1 MNSIVD
7 HPVESS
13 AIDGLRRGVSWPKA
27 SALVLGGLLLLLA
40 LFWHT
45 AVSIVAIWA
54 RSETFTHGFLIVPIV
69 VYLIWLK
76 RKALTAVAPQPSYMG
91 LALLAGAG
99 IVWLVSNVAG
109 VLVFEQFGFVA
120 MIPAFVLTVLGW
132 RVARVILFPLS
143 FLFLAVPFGE
153 IFIPPM
159 MTFTADFTVGALQ
172 LTGIPVYR
180 EGTFFSIP
188 SGNWSVV
195 EACSGLRYLI
205 ASFTLGTLYAYLTYR
220 SAFRRTVFVVLS
232 ILVPI
237 IANGMRAYLIV
248 MIGHLSNMQLAV
260 GIDHLIYGW
269 IFFGIV
275 IILLFWI
282 GAFWR
287 EDLNDT
293 QAQAQTVSASGFGA
307 TLPQLGA
314 AALLS
319 LGLLA
324 VWPAY
329 AKFVEGRSNEGAVTL
344 IAPGATA
351 QWEAVTTPQAPWTP
365 HYQGDRAHLLQAYA
379 QGDQQVQLY
388 IAFYRNQTQDREL
401 INSQNFLV
409 ASDNHA
415 LENVGES
422 DQTIQING
430 RRLTMVETR
439 LRAPDSRLL
448 VWQWYWLDGHNT
460 VNPYIAKALEARQK
474 LSGKGDDGAAI
485 IISTPYSDDIKAARA
500 RLQVFTDD
508 MYRSIERSLIYAR
521 ESGAKR

>member
-1 MNSIVD
+1 MNSMAD
-7 HPVESS
+7 HPVES
-13 AIDGLRRGVSWPKA
+13 DTLTHVRRGVSWPKA
-27 SALVLGGLLLLLA
+27 LTIVLGGLALILA

-45 AVSIVAIWA
+45 AVSIVAIWE

-69 VYLIWLK
+69 IYLIWLK
-76 RKALTAVAPQPSYMG
+76 RKALAAVAPVPSFMG

-99 IVWLVSNVAG
+99 ILWLVSEVAG

-120 MIPAFVLTVLGW
+120 MIPAFVITVLGS

-153 IFIPPM
+153 VFIPPM
-159 MTFTADFTVGALQ
+159 MKFTADFTVGALQ

-220 SAFRRTVFVVLS
+220 SALRRTIFVILS

-237 IANGMRAYLIV
+237 IANGMRAYIIV

-269 IFFGIV
+269 VFFGVV
-275 IILLFWI
+275 IMLLFWI

-287 EDLNDT
+287 EDLDEPP
-293 QAQAQTVSASGFGA
+293 ALAPAADGRGA
-307 TLPQLGA
+307 TLAQLGA

-319 LGLLA
+319 VGLLA

-329 AKFVEGRSNEGAVTL
+329 AKFVEARSNEGAVTL

-351 QWEAVTTPQAPWTP
+351 QWEAVSTPPSWTP
-365 HYQGDRAHLLQAYA
+365 HYQGDRAHLAQVYA
-379 QGDQQVQLY
+379 QGDQLVQLY

-409 ASDNHA
+409 ASDNQA
-415 LENVGES
+415 LENVGAS

-430 RRLTMVETR
+430 RRLTMVETQ
-439 LRAPDSRLL
+439 LRAPASRLL

-460 VNPYIAKALEARQK
+460 VNAYAAKALEAKQK

-485 IISTPYSDDIKAARA
+485 IISTPYTDDIKAARA
-500 RLQVFTDD
+500 RLQSFTDD

-521 ESGAKR
+521 ESGAKP

>member
-13 AIDGLRRGVSWPKA
+13 AVTDLRRGVSWPKA
-27 SALVLGGLLLLLA
+27 LALVLGGLLLLLA
-40 LFWHT
+40 LFWQT
-45 AVSIVAIWA
+45 AVSIVAIWE

-76 RKALTAVAPQPSYMG
+76 RKALAAVAPQPSYMG

-99 IVWLVSNVAG
+99 IVWLVSKVAG

-132 RVARVILFPLS
+132 GVARVILFPLS

-159 MTFTADFTVGALQ
+159 MVFTADFTVGALQ

-220 SAFRRTVFVVLS
+220 SALRRTVFVILS

-237 IANGMRAYLIV
+237 IANGLRAYMIV

-269 IFFGIV
+269 VFFGIV

-282 GAFWR
+282 GAYWR

-293 QAQAQTVSASGFGA
+293 QPQAVSASGLGA
-307 TLPQLGA
+307 TLPQLA
-314 AALLS
+314 AASLLS

-329 AKFVEGRSNEGAVTL
+329 AKFVEARSNEGAVTL
-344 IAPGATA
+344 IAPGASA
-351 QWEAVTTPQAPWTP
+351 AWQAVNTPQRTWTP
-365 HYQGDRAHLLQAYA
+365 HFQGHRAHLLQVYA
-379 QGDQQVQLY
+379 EGDQQVQLY

-415 LENVGES
+415 LENVGQSEQS
-422 DQTIQING
+422 VQING
-430 RRLTMVETR
+430 RRLTMAETR
-439 LRAPDSRLL
+439 LRAPDRRLL

-460 VNPYIAKALEARQK
+460 VNPYIAKVLEAKQK

-485 IISTPYSDDIKAARA
+485 IISTQYTDDIEAARA
-500 RLQVFTDD
+500 RLQAFTDA

-521 ESGAKR
+521 ESGAKQ